1 MRKITN
7 YYYRERSKGRAYSAG
22 LHLLFMLLAII
33 GLPDFLSPPPLEEP
47 MVISVDILPITGI
60 TNVKPSETPPAKEN
74 KPDEEKA
81 EQKKP
86 SPPVKTAEAVPPPPP
101 EEAPA
106 EKPKEKAEEIK
117 KEEKKKEEK
126 KKPEKKKKPKE
137 DPLAAILKAVKET
150 AQKEKK
156 EKPKEEKKEEE
167 DTSPTRSM
175 STQYNPGL
183 PMSMS
188 EKDAIMSQLAR
199 CWNVPA
205 GAKDAQNLVVV
216 LNAEYNSDG
225 SYIRVEL
232 AKESMMRYTSDSFF
246 RAAADS
252 AIRAVKECS
261 PLKDLPTD
269 KFNTWRVMELR
280 FDPQFM
286 LN

>member
-1 MRKITN
+1 MRKNTH
-7 YYYRERSKGRAYSAG
+7 YYQYERRKGRLYSAA
-22 LHLLFMLLAII
+22 LHFVFLLFVIF
-33 GLPDFLSPPPLEEP
+33 GLPQFLAPPPLDEP
-47 MVISVDILPITGI
+47 MVISVDILPVTGI
-60 TNVKPSETPPAKEN
+60 TNVKPSEKTPEKEN
-74 KPDEEKA
+74 KPDEKQS

-86 SPPVKTAEAVPPPPP
+86 SPPVKTAENTPPPPP

-106 EKPKEKAEEIK
+106 EKPKDKAEDIK

-126 KKPEKKKKPKE
+126 KKKEKKKPKE

-150 AQKEKK
+150 AQKERK
-156 EKPKEEKKEEE
+156 EKPKEDKQEE

-175 STQYNPGL
+175 SNQYNPAL

-216 LNAEYNSDG
+216 LNAEYNVDG

-232 AKESMMRYTSDSFF
+232 ARESMLRYSTDSFF
-246 RAAADS
+246 RAAADA

-261 PLKDLPTD
+261 PLKDLPPQ
-269 KFNTWRVMELR
+269 KYNTWRVMELR